1 METGDDVLPPET
13 GESNDGYVSRG
24 GDVFL
29 GRCVGDG
36 YDSCNFFQWYDVK
49 DPHGWQHL
57 ALLEAWEIIREQKE
71 EIEKLREMVTSLT
84 HDSENLEISSESVE
98 RSAVVRNVLVASS
111 IGVAVVIGS
120 IMVMSKY

>member
-1 METGDDVLPPET
+1 MARQKQYNDKARQKQTAVL
-13 GESNDGYVSRG
+13 GCR
-24 GDVFL
+24 